1 MPWGFRVDNDGR
13 RHAPRISKVSNEDI
27 AYDYSPLNITKER

>member
-13 RHAPRISKVSNEDI
+13 RHTPRISKVSNEDI
-27 AYDYSPLNITKER
+27 AYVYSALNITKEQ